1 MKSYSSNLFGA
12 QALVLILIMLSTLK
26 IEAFDINR
34 FDQSNAFAL
43 GEDLVAMPFGMQLL
57 EANNAKANE
66 LIIGIHGGN
75 SEGYEWIYPLWQLNQ
90 EFNQVFF
97 YRWNDKRCANAN
109 NANLVNHIDSLLST
123 YPGLEKIK
131 ILSHSY
137 GGTHLLYSLDLI
149 EQRIANKNQ
158 DLEIE
163 IHFIAS
169 LLSPPLLLRLG
180 CQFKT
185 DFKDDY
191 SMDIYNWKTIQEI
204 DGAFRNYRKDPQEV
218 SISSASQTR
227 LPEIYNGR
235 KLGHNWSISW
245 VADQISE
252 SN

>member
-12 QALVLILIMLSTLK
+12 QALILVLIMLSTLK
-26 IEAFDINR
+26 IQAFDIDR
-34 FDQSNAFAL
+34 FDQSNAFTL

-57 EANNAKANE
+57 EANNADADE
-66 LIIGIHGGN
+66 LVIGIHGGN

-90 EFNQVFF
+90 KFNQVFF

-109 NANLVNHIDSLLST
+109 NANLVNQIDALLDNYSDVK
-123 YPGLEKIK
+123 KIK

-137 GGTHLLYSLDLI
+137 CGTHLLYSLDLI

-158 DLEIE
+158 DLKIE

-191 SMDIYNWKTIQEI
+191 SMNIYNWKTIQEI

-218 SISSASQTR
+218 SILSASQTR
-227 LPEIYNGR
+227 LPETYNGI

-252 SN
+252 RN

>member
-43 GEDLVAMPFGMQLL
+43 GENLVAMPFGMQLL

-75 SEGYEWIYPLWQLNQ
+75 SEGYEWIYPLWRLNQ

-109 NANLVNHIDSLLST
+109 NANLVNHIDSLLAT

-204 DGAFRNYRKDPQEV
+204 D
-218 SISSASQTR
+218 
-227 LPEIYNGR
+227 
-235 KLGHNWSISW
+235 
-245 VADQISE
+245 
-252 SN
+252 

>member
-1 MKSYSSNLFGA
+1 MKSYSSNLFRA
-12 QALVLILIMLSTLK
+12 QALILVLIMLSSLK
-26 IEAFDINR
+26 IQAFDINR

-57 EANNAKANE
+57 EANNADADE
-66 LIIGIHGGN
+66 LVIGIHGGN

-90 EFNQVFF
+90 ESNQVFF

-109 NANLVNHIDSLLST
+109 NSNLVNQIDSLLYNYSKVK
-123 YPGLEKIK
+123 EIK

-149 EQRIANKNQ
+149 EERIASKNQ
-158 DLEIE
+158 DLKIE

-218 SISSASQTR
+218 NISSASQTR

>member
-12 QALVLILIMLSTLK
+12 QALILILIMLSTLK

-75 SEGYEWIYPLWQLNQ
+75 SEGYEWIYPFWQLNQ

-109 NANLVNHIDSLLST
+109 NANLVNHLDSLLDT
-123 YPGLEKIK
+123 YPYVEKIK

-149 EQRIANKNQ
+149 EQQIANKNH
-158 DLEIE
+158 DLKIE

-191 SMDIYNWKTIQEI
+191 SMDIYNWKTIQDI
-204 DGAFRNYRKDPQEV
+204 DGAFRNYRKDPQEIT
-218 SISSASQTR
+218 ISSASQTR
-227 LPEIYNGR
+227 LPETYNGR

>member
-12 QALVLILIMLSTLK
+12 QALILILIMLSTLK
-26 IEAFDINR
+26 IQAFDIDR

-90 EFNQVFF
+90 KFNQVFF

-109 NANLVNHIDSLLST
+109 NANLVNQIDALLDNYSDVK
-123 YPGLEKIK
+123 KIK

-158 DLEIE
+158 DLKIE

-191 SMDIYNWKTIQEI
+191 SMNIYNWKTIQEI

-218 SISSASQTR
+218 SILSASQTR
-227 LPEIYNGR
+227 LPETYNGI

-252 SN
+252 RN

>member
-12 QALVLILIMLSTLK
+12 QALIYILIMLSTFK
-26 IEAFDINR
+26 IQAFDIDR

-109 NANLVNHIDSLLST
+109 NAELVNQIDSLLDNYS
-123 YPGLEKIK
+123 GVKKIK

-137 GGTHLLYSLDLI
+137 GGTHLLYSLDLSD
-149 EQRIANKNQ
+149 QRIANKNQ
-158 DLEIE
+158 DLKIE

-204 DGAFRNYRKDPQEV
+204 DGAFRNYRKDPQEI
-218 SISSASQTR
+218 SISSASQAR
-227 LPEIYNGR
+227 LPEMYNGR

>member
-43 GEDLVAMPFGMQLL
+43 GEDLIAMPFGMQLL

-90 EFNQVFF
+90 KFNQVFF

-109 NANLVNHIDSLLST
+109 NANLVNQIDSLLDA
-123 YPGLEKIK
+123 YPGAEKIK

-149 EQRIANKNQ
+149 EQRIVNKNQ
-158 DLEIE
+158 DLKIE

-218 SISSASQTR
+218 SISSASHTR

>member
-1 MKSYSSNLFGA
+1 MKSYSSNLFRA
-12 QALVLILIMLSTLK
+12 QALTLILIMLSTLK

-75 SEGYEWIYPLWQLNQ
+75 SEGYEWIYPFWQLNQ

-109 NANLVNHIDSLLST
+109 NANLVNHLDSLLDT
-123 YPGLEKIK
+123 YPYVEKIK

-149 EQRIANKNQ
+149 EQQIANKNH
-158 DLEIE
+158 DLKIE

-191 SMDIYNWKTIQEI
+191 SMDIYNWKTIQDI
-204 DGAFRNYRKDPQEV
+204 DGAFRNYRKDPQEIT
-218 SISSASQTR
+218 ISSASQTR
-227 LPEIYNGR
+227 LPETYNGR

>member
-12 QALVLILIMLSTLK
+12 QALVLILIMLSTHK
-26 IEAFDINR
+26 IQAFDIDR
-34 FDQSNAFAL
+34 FDQTNAFAL
-43 GEDLVAMPFGMQLL
+43 GKDLVAMPFGMQLL
-57 EANNAKANE
+57 EANNADADE
-66 LIIGIHGGN
+66 LVIGIHGGN

-90 EFNQVFF
+90 AFNQVFF

-109 NANLVNHIDSLLST
+109 NVELVNQIDSLISN
-123 YPGLEKIK
+123 YSSVKKIK

-158 DLEIE
+158 NLKIE

-169 LLSPPLLLRLG
+169 LLSPPLLLRMG

-191 SMDIYNWKTIQEI
+191 SMNIYNWKTIQEI

-218 SISSASQTR
+218 SISSAAQIR
-227 LPEIYNGR
+227 LPETYNGR

-245 VADQISE
+245 VAEKISA
-252 SN
+252 SK

>member
-1 MKSYSSNLFGA
+1 M
-12 QALVLILIMLSTLK
+12 ILSTLK
-26 IEAFDINR
+26 IQAFDIDR
-34 FDQSNAFAL
+34 FDQSNAFTL
-43 GEDLVAMPFGMQLL
+43 GKDLIAMPFGMQLL
-57 EANNAKANE
+57 EASNADAVE

-90 EFNQVFF
+90 ESNQVFF

-109 NANLVNHIDSLLST
+109 NANLVNHIDSLLDA
-123 YPGLEKIK
+123 YPDIEKIK

-149 EQRIANKNQ
+149 EQRIANKNRE
-158 DLEIE
+158 LKIE

-191 SMDIYNWKTIQEI
+191 PMDIYNWKTIQEI
-204 DGAFRNYRKDPQEV
+204 DGAFRNYKKDPQEV
-218 SISSASQTR
+218 SISSSSQTR
-227 LPEIYNGR
+227 LPETYNGR

-245 VADQISE
+245 VADQISVI
-252 SN
+252 N

>member
-1 MKSYSSNLFGA
+1 MKSCSSNLFRA
-12 QALVLILIMLSTLK
+12 QALTLILIMLSTLK
-26 IEAFDINR
+26 IEAFDISR

-75 SEGYEWIYPLWQLNQ
+75 SEGYEWIYPFWQLNQ

-109 NANLVNHIDSLLST
+109 NANLVNHLDSLLDT
-123 YPGLEKIK
+123 YPYVEKIK

-149 EQRIANKNQ
+149 EQQIANKNH
-158 DLEIE
+158 DLKIE

-191 SMDIYNWKTIQEI
+191 SMDIYNWKTIQDI
-204 DGAFRNYRKDPQEV
+204 DGAFRNYRKDPQEIT
-218 SISSASQTR
+218 ISSASQTR
-227 LPEIYNGR
+227 LPETYNGR

>member
-12 QALVLILIMLSTLK
+12 QALILTLMMLSTLK
-26 IEAFDINR
+26 IQAFDINR

-57 EANNAKANE
+57 EANNANADE
-66 LIIGIHGGN
+66 LVIGIHGGN

-90 EFNQVFF
+90 AFNQVFF

-109 NANLVNHIDSLLST
+109 NAELVNQIDSLIDN
-123 YPGLEKIK
+123 YPGVKKIK

-137 GGTHLLYSLDLI
+137 GGTHLLHSLDLI
-149 EQRIANKNQ
+149 EQRIANRNQ
-158 DLEIE
+158 DLKIE

-185 DFKDDY
+185 DFKNDY
-191 SMDIYNWKTIQEI
+191 SMNIYNWKTIQEI

>member
-12 QALVLILIMLSTLK
+12 QALILILIMLSTLK
-26 IEAFDINR
+26 IQAFDINR

-90 EFNQVFF
+90 KFNQVFF

-109 NANLVNHIDSLLST
+109 NANLVNQIDTLLNNYSDVK
-123 YPGLEKIK
+123 KIK

-158 DLEIE
+158 DLRIE

-191 SMDIYNWKTIQEI
+191 SMNIYNWKTIQEI

-218 SISSASQTR
+218 SILSASQTR
-227 LPEIYNGR
+227 LPETYNGI

-252 SN
+252 RN

>member
-12 QALVLILIMLSTLK
+12 KALVLILIMLSTFK
-26 IEAFDINR
+26 IEAFDINQ

-43 GEDLVAMPFGMQLL
+43 GADLVAMPFGMQLL
-57 EANNAKANE
+57 EANNTKANE

-75 SEGYEWIYPLWQLNQ
+75 SKGYEWIYPFWQLNQ

-109 NANLVNHIDSLLST
+109 NANLVSQIDSLLDN
-123 YPGLEKIK
+123 YPSLEKIK

-185 DFKDDY
+185 NFKDSY
-191 SMDIYNWKTIQEI
+191 SMDIHNWKTIQEI
-204 DGAFRNYRKDPQEV
+204 DGAFKNYRNDPQEI
-218 SISSASQTR
+218 SISNASQTR
-227 LPEIYNGR
+227 LPETYNGR

-245 VADQISE
+245 VADQIYKE
-252 SN
+252 

>member
-12 QALVLILIMLSTLK
+12 QALVLILMMLSNLK
-26 IEAFDINR
+26 IQAFDIDL
-34 FDQSNAFAL
+34 FDQNNAFTL
-43 GEDLVAMPFGMQLL
+43 GKDLVAMPYGMQLL
-57 EANNAKANE
+57 EANNADADE
-66 LIIGIHGGN
+66 LVIGIHGGN
-75 SEGYEWIYPLWQLNQ
+75 SEGYEWIYPLWQLNK
-90 EFNQVFF
+90 ESNQVFF

-109 NANLVNHIDSLLST
+109 NANLVNEIDSLLDNYSKVK
-123 YPGLEKIK
+123 KIK

-137 GGTHLLYSLDLI
+137 GGTHLLYTLDLI
-149 EQRIANKNQ
+149 EQRIAYKNQ
-158 DLEIE
+158 DLKIE

-185 DFKDDY
+185 DFKDGY

>member
-12 QALVLILIMLSTLK
+12 QALVLILMMLSTLK
-26 IEAFDINR
+26 IQAFDINR
-34 FDQSNAFAL
+34 FDQSNAFPM

-109 NANLVNHIDSLLST
+109 NAELVNQIDSLLDN
-123 YPGLEKIK
+123 YPGVKKIK

-149 EQRIANKNQ
+149 DQRIANKNQ
-158 DLEIE
+158 DLKIE

-185 DFKDDY
+185 DFKDEY

-227 LPEIYNGR
+227 LPEVYNGR

>member
-12 QALVLILIMLSTLK
+12 QALIFILMILSTLK
-26 IEAFDINR
+26 IEAFDIDR
-34 FDQSNAFAL
+34 FDQNNAFVL
-43 GEDLVAMPFGMQLL
+43 GKDLVAMPYGMQLL
-57 EANNAKANE
+57 EAKNVSADE

-75 SEGYEWIYPLWQLNQ
+75 SEGYEWIYPFWQLNK
-90 EFNQVFF
+90 ESNQVFF

-109 NANLVNHIDSLLST
+109 NVRLMNHIDSLINNYSSV
-123 YPGLEKIK
+123 KRIK

-149 EQRIANKNQ
+149 EESIANKNQ
-158 DLEIE
+158 NLKIE

-185 DFKDDY
+185 DFKNDY

-204 DGAFRNYRKDPQEV
+204 DGAFRNYRKDPQEI

-227 LPEIYNGR
+227 LPETYNGR

-245 VADQISE
+245 VADQISK

>member
-12 QALVLILIMLSTLK
+12 QALIHILIMLSTFK
-26 IEAFDINR
+26 IQAFDIDR

-109 NANLVNHIDSLLST
+109 NAELVNQIDSLLDN
-123 YPGLEKIK
+123 YPGVKKIK

-149 EQRIANKNQ
+149 DQRIANKNQ
-158 DLEIE
+158 DLKIE

-185 DFKDDY
+185 DFKDEY

-218 SISSASQTR
+218 SISSTSQTR
-227 LPEIYNGR
+227 LPEVYNGR

>member
-1 MKSYSSNLFGA
+1 MKSYSSYLFGA
-12 QALVLILIMLSTLK
+12 QALILILIMLSTLK
-26 IEAFDINR
+26 IQAFDIDR

-43 GEDLVAMPFGMQLL
+43 GENLVAMPFGMQLL
-57 EANNAKANE
+57 EANNANADE
-66 LIIGIHGGN
+66 LVIGIHGGN

-109 NANLVNHIDSLLST
+109 NSNLVNQIDSLLYNYSKVK
-123 YPGLEKIK
+123 EIK

-149 EQRIANKNQ
+149 EERIASKNQ
-158 DLEIE
+158 DLKIE

-191 SMDIYNWKTIQEI
+191 SMDIFNWKTIQEI

>member
-252 SN
+252 NN

>member
-43 GEDLVAMPFGMQLL
+43 GEDLIAMPFGMQLL

-109 NANLVNHIDSLLST
+109 NSNLVNHLDSLLDI
-123 YPGLEKIK
+123 YPNVEEIK

-158 DLEIE
+158 NLKIE
-163 IHFIAS
+163 MHFIAS

-204 DGAFRNYRKDPQEV
+204 DGAFRNYRKDPQEI

-227 LPEIYNGR
+227 LPETYNGR

-245 VADQISE
+245 VADQISK
-252 SN
+252 SY

>member
-1 MKSYSSNLFGA
+1 MKSYSSNLFRA
-12 QALVLILIMLSTLK
+12 QALILILMMLSTPK
-26 IEAFDINR
+26 IEAFDIDR
-34 FDQSNAFAL
+34 FDQTNAFVL
-43 GEDLVAMPFGMQLL
+43 GKDLVAMPFGMQLL
-57 EANNAKANE
+57 EANNADADE
-66 LIIGIHGGN
+66 LVIGIHGGN

-109 NANLVNHIDSLLST
+109 NANLVNHLDSLLDI
-123 YPGLEKIK
+123 YPNVEEIK

-158 DLEIE
+158 NLKIE
-163 IHFIAS
+163 MHFIAS

-185 DFKDDY
+185 DFKDEY

-204 DGAFRNYRKDPQEV
+204 DGAFRNYRKDPQEI

-227 LPEIYNGR
+227 LPETYNGR

-245 VADQISE
+245 VADQISK
-252 SN
+252 SY

>member
-1 MKSYSSNLFGA
+1 MKSYSGNLRA
-12 QALVLILIMLSTLK
+12 QTLIVIFIMFSTLE
-26 IEAFDINR
+26 IQAFNIDR
-34 FDQSNAFAL
+34 FNQSNAFAL
-43 GEDLVAMPFGMQLL
+43 GEDLVAMPFGMNLL
-57 EANNAKANE
+57 EVSNADANE
-66 LIIGIHGGN
+66 LVIGIHGGN

-109 NANLVNHIDSLLST
+109 NANLVNQIDTLLNNYSDVK
-123 YPGLEKIK
+123 KIK

-158 DLEIE
+158 DLKIE

-191 SMDIYNWKTIQEI
+191 SMNIYNWKTIQEI
-204 DGAFRNYRKDPQEV
+204 DGAFRNYRKDPQEI
-218 SISSASQTR
+218 SISGALQTR
-227 LPEIYNGR
+227 LPETYNGR
-235 KLGHNWSISW
+235 RLGHNWSISW
-245 VADQISE
+245 VADQILE

>member
-109 NANLVNHIDSLLST
+109 NANLVNHIDSLLAT
-123 YPGLEKIK
+123 YPGLKKIK

>member
-12 QALVLILIMLSTLK
+12 QALILILMMLSTLK
-26 IEAFDINR
+26 IQAFDIDR

-43 GEDLVAMPFGMQLL
+43 GKDLVVMPFGMQLL
-57 EANNAKANE
+57 EVNNADADE
-66 LIIGIHGGN
+66 LVIGIHGGN

-90 EFNQVFF
+90 ESNQVFF
-97 YRWNDKRCANAN
+97 YRWNDKRCANTN
-109 NANLVNHIDSLLST
+109 NANLVNQIDSLLET
-123 YPGLEKIK
+123 YRGVEKIK

-149 EQRIANKNQ
+149 EQRIVNKKQ
-158 DLEIE
+158 DLKVE

-204 DGAFRNYRKDPQEV
+204 DGAFRNYRKDPQEIG
-218 SISSASQTR
+218 ISSASQTR

>member
-12 QALVLILIMLSTLK
+12 QALILTLMMLSTLK
-26 IEAFDINR
+26 IQAFDINR

-109 NANLVNHIDSLLST
+109 NAELVNQIDSLLDN
-123 YPGLEKIK
+123 YPDVKKIK

-149 EQRIANKNQ
+149 DQRIANKNQ
-158 DLEIE
+158 DLKIE

-218 SISSASQTR
+218 SISSAAQTR

>member
-43 GEDLVAMPFGMQLL
+43 GEDLIAMPFGMQLL

-90 EFNQVFF
+90 KFNQVFF

-109 NANLVNHIDSLLST
+109 NANLVNQIDSLLDA
-123 YPGLEKIK
+123 YPGAEKIK

-149 EQRIANKNQ
+149 EQRIVNKNQ
-158 DLEIE
+158 DLKIE

-204 DGAFRNYRKDPQEV
+204 DGAFRNYRRDPQEV

-252 SN
+252 SY